1 VAGVP
6 EGPPALPSYLP
17 ADLRAFV
24 ECRADRVEL
33 EGGAAPWI
41 PVPPVL
47 KKTVGLF
54 LKPKA
59 QIEPQTGT
67 PGAARVGVR
76 WALVS
81 MTFVASVVDGRL
93 VLDPDGLR
101 GGMLDDVAK
110 GMDDWAN
117 QLNDWLA
124 ANGYR
129 LGSPDIAPGRIALRK
144 ERLA

>member
-1 VAGVP
+1 LAG
-6 EGPPALPSYLP
+6 GN
-17 ADLRAFV
+17 
-24 ECRADRVEL
+24 
-33 EGGAAPWI
+33 AAWI

-59 QIEPQTGT
+59 RIEPDGE
-67 PGAARVGVR
+67 PGVARVGVR

-81 MTFVASVVDGRL
+81 MSFRASVEDGRL
-93 VLDPDGLR
+93 VLDPGAMQ

-110 GMDDWAN
+110 GMGDWAD
-117 QLNDWLA
+117 QLNGWLA

-129 LGSPDIAPGRIALRK
+129 LGAPDIAPNRIALRK
-144 ERLA
+144 EPLT

>member
-1 VAGVP
+1 MP
-6 EGPPALPSYLP
+6 DGPPALPSYLP
-17 ADLRAFV
+17 PDLRAFV

-33 EGGAAPWI
+33 QDGNAAWI

-59 QIEPQTGT
+59 QIDPDEEAGV
-67 PGAARVGVR
+67 ARVGVR

-81 MTFVASVVDGRL
+81 MSFRASVVDGRL
-93 VLDPDGLR
+93 VLDPGGMR

-110 GMDDWAN
+110 GMGDWADE
-117 QLNDWLA
+117 LNGWLA
-124 ANGYR
+124 VNGYR
-129 LGSPDIAPGRIALRK
+129 LGPPDIAPGRIALRK
-144 ERLA
+144 EPLT

>member
-1 VAGVP
+1 MP
-6 EGPPALPSYLP
+6 DGPPALPSYLP

-33 EGGAAPWI
+33 EGGNAAWI

-47 KKTVGLF
+47 KHTVGLF

-59 QIEPQTGT
+59 QIEPDDAPGT
-67 PGAARVGVR
+67 ARVSVR

-81 MTFVASVVDGRL
+81 MSFRASVEDGRL
-93 VLDPDGLR
+93 VLDPGAMQ

-110 GMDDWAN
+110 GMGDWAD
-117 QLNDWLA
+117 QLNGWLA

-129 LGSPDIAPGRIALRK
+129 LGQPDIAPGRIALRK
-144 ERLA
+144 EPLT

>member
-1 VAGVP
+1 MP
-6 EGPPALPSYLP
+6 DGPPALPSYLP
-17 ADLRAFV
+17 SDLRAFV

-33 EGGAAPWI
+33 AGGNAAWI

-59 QIEPQTGT
+59 RIEPDGE
-67 PGAARVGVR
+67 PGVARVGVR

-81 MTFVASVVDGRL
+81 MSVRASVEDGRL
-93 VLDPDGLR
+93 VLDPGATQ

-110 GMDDWAN
+110 GMGDWAD
-117 QLNDWLA
+117 QLNGWLA

-129 LGSPDIAPGRIALRK
+129 LGAPDIAPNRIALRK
-144 ERLA
+144 EPLT

>member
-1 VAGVP
+1 MSAR
-6 EGPPALPSYLP
+6 PPQLPSYLP

-33 EGGAAPWI
+33 EGGKADWI

-47 KKTVGLF
+47 KNTVGLF
-54 LKPKA
+54 VKPKA
-59 QIEPQTGT
+59 VIEPDAKA

-81 MTFVASVVDGRL
+81 MTFRASVVDGRL
-93 VLDPDGLR
+93 VLDADGMR
-101 GGMLDDVAK
+101 GGLLDEVAS
-110 GMDDWAN
+110 GMDDWAE
-117 QLNDWLA
+117 QLNGWLA

-129 LGSPDIAPGRIALRK
+129 LGPPDVAPGRIALRK
-144 ERLA
+144 ELLA